1 MQRDEIGLGAAATL
15 SLGLPFLL
23 IEVAQRSFS
32 TPGTAALRVT
42 LAAVTLGALL
52 ALGPRHARTDVRR
65 MLSTRPGAAALV
77 ALTAAALP
85 NLLIGAG
92 ERHVPTGATAVLLAL
107 TPVWVATGSALLAR
121 RERVTARQWAA
132 LAAAVLGVAVVC
144 GASVPAD
151 AWAWFTL
158 PLAASVS
165 YAVAALVVRH
175 RLPGFHPLA
184 VTAVEMAVAA
194 VPLGLLAVTSP
205 APVLLSQRP
214 SLDAVVAVAVAGIG
228 CSGLGWLANTA
239 LIQRAGPLRASVVS
253 YTSVVVSVALGAVVL
268 REPVTLRTV
277 VGTAVLVVSVWA
289 FLSPGHTKE
298 RTMLEL
304 SVLGFLDEEPLHAY
318 ELRRRISALHGHAR
332 PVSDGALTPAL
343 RRMERAGLVSATTR
357 PGAGG
362 PARKVF
368 RLTDAGREELL
379 RRLAD
384 PADLEITDGSRFFT
398 LLAFLD
404 RLRGAHE
411 QRRVLERRLAFL
423 EAPGR
428 GFFVPHAARATDRFR
443 DGMAVMARDTSRAE
457 RRWLRDTILALQDS
471 PEVN

>member
-1 MQRDEIGLGAAATL
+1 ML

-23 IEVAQRSFS
+23 IEVAQRSFA
-32 TPGTAALRVT
+32 TPTTAAVRVT
-42 LAAVTLGALL
+42 LAALTLGALL
-52 ALGPRHARTDVRR
+52 GFGPRRARSDVRR
-65 MLSTRPGAAALV
+65 MLTTRRAATVTV

-107 TPVWVATGSALLAR
+107 TPVWVSAGAALLDR
-121 RERVTARQWAA
+121 RERVTARQWTA
-132 LAAAVLGVAVVC
+132 LASAVLGVCLVC
-144 GASVPAD
+144 GGSVPAD
-151 AWAWFTL
+151 AWAWFAL

-175 RLPGFHPLA
+175 RLAGFHPLA
-184 VTAVEMAVAA
+184 VTTLEMAVAA
-194 VPLGLLAVTSP
+194 LPLALLAVVAPGP
-205 APVLLSQRP
+205 ALVAHRP
-214 SLDAVVAVAVAGIG
+214 SLAAIAAVAVAGIG

-239 LIQRAGPLRASVVS
+239 LIQRAGAVRASVVS
-253 YTSVVVSVALGAVVL
+253 YTAVVVSVALGAVVL
-268 REPVTLRTV
+268 REPVTSRTI

-289 FLSPGHTKE
+289 FLSPRHAEE

-304 SVLGFLDEEPLHAY
+304 SILGFLDEEPLHAY

-343 RRMERAGLVSATTR
+343 RRMERSGLLSAATQ

-368 RLTDAGREELL
+368 RLTDAGRDDLV

-384 PADLEITDGSRFFT
+384 PDDVDITNGSSFFT

-404 RLRGAHE
+404 RLRNGHQ
-411 QRRVLERRLAFL
+411 QRAVLERRLAFL

-428 GFFVPHAARATDRFR
+428 GFFVTGAAAGGTNRFR
-443 DGMAVMARDTSRAE
+443 DGMGVMARDTSRVE
-457 RRWLRDTILALQDS
+457 RRWLRETILALRDS
-471 PEVN
+471 PDPT